1 MVSQRGAE
9 SLFVMG
15 YLLSSFVP
23 AGLRDTIH
31 TVYHKYMTSRNLDRH
46 DAILRVKTTSSRNGV
61 VAIEL
66 KVVCPPGHPTGITTA
81 MLRLITADD
90 LDGGRKPSKGSLKRL
105 VRDQST
111 PSGWEPRQLPAGDA
125 KHLQAVAQLYLA
137 ALKKGVHPTKTIQE
151 WAGAS
156 RPTASRWV
164 RQARDR
170 GLIGEPTKPGQPG
183 DNRRGKNN
191 TTSNR

>member
-1 MVSQRGAE
+1 MAR
-9 SLFVMG
+9 
-15 YLLSSFVP
+15 
-23 AGLRDTIH
+23 
-31 TVYHKYMTSRNLDRH
+31 VYHEYMTSRNLDRH

-81 MLRLITADD
+81 MLRLITAED
-90 LDGGRKPSKGSLKRL
+90 LDGGKKPSKGSLKRL
-105 VRDQST
+105 VREEAS
-111 PSGWEPRQLPAGDA
+111 PSSWGPRQLPVGDA
-125 KHLQAVAQLYLA
+125 KHLQAVAELYLA
-137 ALKKGVHPTKTIQE
+137 ALKQGIHPTKAIQE

-164 RQARDR
+164 RQARDK
-170 GLIGEPTKPGQPG
+170 GLIGEPTKSGQPG
-183 DNRRGKNN
+183 DNRRERNN